1 MQAVQLIQP
10 PFIEGHASMVLTN
23 STTPT
28 SKTLAERWLAEN
40 DTPEHHAEYMTELRS
55 RVLAYE
61 AQFGIQS
68 SDVHDAIEDGR
79 LQETL
84 QVCEWLMDL
93 YVLEQATTVDQ

>member
-1 MQAVQLIQP
+1 
-10 PFIEGHASMVLTN
+10 MVLTN
-23 STTPT
+23 PTTAT
-28 SKTLAERWLAEN
+28 FKTLTEQWLDEN
-40 DTPEHHAEYMTELRS
+40 DTPERHAKYMTELRS

-84 QVCEWLMDL
+84 NVCEWLMDL
-93 YVLEQATTVDQ
+93 YVLDPATTVDH